1 MLAPIL
7 IAAFALLL
15 IFAAMKDVVSFTIP
29 NWTSIAIAL
38 LFIPAALAAGRGWG
52 ELTLHLAAG
61 FGMLL
66 LGMAMF
72 AFSWLGGGD
81 AKLLAAV
88 SIWMGWPDLL
98 PWVALVAV
106 FGGVFTLILMAA
118 RSRLGPL
125 VQGFGLSLPIL
136 QRAKDVPYGVAI
148 SAASL
153 VYLPK
158 AAIGAALI
166 AAAI

>member
-1 MLAPIL
+1 MLASLL
-7 IAAFALLL
+7 IATFALLL
-15 IFAAMKDVVSFTIP
+15 IFAAVRDAVSFTIP
-29 NWTSIAIAL
+29 NWTSIAVAL
-38 LFIPAALAAGRGWG
+38 LFAAAALAAGLGWG
-52 ELTLHLAAG
+52 ELAMHLAVG
-61 FGMLL
+61 LGVLL

-72 AFSWLGGGD
+72 AFGWLGGGD

-106 FGGVFTLILMAA
+106 FGGAFALVLLVA
-118 RSRLGPL
+118 RNRLRP
-125 VQGFGLSLPIL
+125 VAEGFGLSIPIL
-136 QRAKDVPYGVAI
+136 QRTKDVPYGVAI